1 MKRFL
6 EFLSEATQSQAAM
19 QAKKLGLSGDGHGGW
34 VDRAGKLVARTEDG
48 KLKFTDGRK
57 PKGEEEPKAQRAAAP
72 APQPTEK
79 TKAAAPV
86 EKPATKAKGEEEESE
101 EGEGDTLTVV
111 FGRFNPPT
119 VGHEKLLRASAKA
132 AAGGNLKIYP
142 SRTQDPKKN
151 PLDPNTKIS
160 YMRKM
165 FPEYGEQIIN
175 DPDMKS
181 IFDVLANADKD
192 GYTNVNIVVGS
203 DRQAEFENLAQ
214 KYNGDLYQFD
224 LIRVVSAGVR
234 DADAEG
240 VEGMS
245 ASKMRKAV
253 MDDDFKSFRRGTPKA
268 LDDGEAQ
275 TLFDAV
281 RQGMNV
287 KKSKVKKESYS
298 LWQIAPKFD
307 QKTLREQYV
316 MNKIFNIGDVVE
328 NLNTGLVGE
337 IIRRGTNYLICVT
350 EDDRMFKSWIRDVM
364 EAEVEIPSKN
374 LKKLVKKATNRRDHN
389 IDGFVDKE
397 DPKVGP
403 YGAFIPQARNLPKSF
418 REAYQERRVER
429 RMRVPGK
436 PNTLV
441 GTGGYFK
448 YAADMTPGFEK
459 GDPTNLQQGAKPY
472 SGYKQIKEF
481 INKYKVKK

>member
-34 VDRAGKLVARTEDG
+34 VDRAGKIVARTEDG
-48 KLKFTDGRK
+48 KLKFTSERK
-57 PKGEEEPKAQRAAAP
+57 AKGKEEPAKRETKAP
-72 APQPTEK
+72 APSPQQKVEPAQEPGVS
-79 TKAAAPV
+79 KAGEAPP
-86 EKPATKAKGEEEESE
+86 EEGGEEVS
-101 EGEGDTLTVV
+101 GDTLTVV

-119 VGHEKLLRASAKA
+119 VGHEKLLKASAKA
-132 AAGGNLKIYP
+132 ASGGNLKIYP

-181 IFDVLANADKD
+181 IFDVLVNAAKD
-192 GYTNVNIVVGS
+192 GYANVNIVVGS

-214 KYNGDLYQFD
+214 KYNGDLYEFD
-224 LIRVVSAGVR
+224 LIRVISAGVR

-350 EDDRMFKSWIRDVM
+350 EDNRMFKSWIRDVM

-374 LKKLVKKATNRRDHN
+374 LKKLVKKATNRRDNN